1 MDDVTNN
8 SYINYPNLVHV
19 TIWSYLE
26 QLRLTQEF
34 NVYKQKAQ

>member
-1 MDDVTNN
+1 MDNVTNN
-8 SYINYPNLVHV
+8 SYIDYLNLVHV
-19 TIWSYLE
+19 TIWSYPE